1 MAMSTFLYR
10 AVTTARENSDPA
22 SGLQVV
28 AGPQPATRYLV
39 EGNMADGS
47 EVVLTP
53 KEGEEGAEGGEKKAS
68 KWVDLATALVPAEVL
83 AISIAAVELQTT
95 TDEATGAVTF
105 TASDSA
111 LTWQFLILMLLP
123 AAIFLVGRENLRKGD
138 WGRAAIPCL
147 AFVAWTLL
155 QPVSMWTAV
164 EKTTGRTLETGTEF
178 VVAAALVL
186 ILGPAAARLA
196 KAADDAERPG
206 SPAGGDAAG

>member
-39 EGNMADGS
+39 EGNIADGG

-53 KEGEEGAEGGEKKAS
+53 KEREEAAEGGEKKAS
-68 KWVDLATALVPAEVL
+68 KWIDLATALVPAEVL

-95 TDEATGAVTF
+95 TDEGTGAVTF
-105 TASDSA
+105 TASNAA

-147 AFVAWTLL
+147 AFVAWSLL

-186 ILGPAAARLA
+186 VLGPAAARLA
-196 KAADDAERPG
+196 KAADDAKPQV
-206 SPAGGDAAG
+206 SPAGGDTAG